1 MAFLGLLAEFFE
13 VIEVPNI
20 TEELLYNIKL
30 KTFIMM
36 GLSLAERKLDQIGVI
51 DDFVAFVN
59 TAGYMMHFFETE
71 AHLFELS
78 RNLSFSRERK
88 LKVSDFTTDDR
99 IK

>member
-1 MAFLGLLAEFFE
+1 
-13 VIEVPNI
+13 
-20 TEELLYNIKL
+20 
-30 KTFIMM
+30 MM

-78 RNLSFSRERK
+78 QNLSFSTKDK
-88 LKVSDFTTDDR
+88 LAVADFIADDM
-99 IK
+99 I

>member
-1 MAFLGLLAEFFE
+1 LAFLGLLAELFE

-20 TEELLYNIKL
+20 TEELYYNIKL

-36 GLSLAERKLDQIGVI
+36 GLSYALLNLDQIGAI

-78 RNLSFSRERK
+78 QNLSFSNKDK
-88 LKVSDFTTDDR
+88 LAVDDFIADDF